1 MSFLSSFRGASHER
15 VYARLRRAMA
25 NEPGIHNPS
34 TSDKNEDRGYG
45 FRAPAFGRPR
55 NDRSMK

>member
-1 MSFLSSFRGASHER
+1 MSFLSSFRGAS
-15 VYARLRRAMA
+15 VA

-45 FRAPAFGRPR
+45 IRAPAVGRPR